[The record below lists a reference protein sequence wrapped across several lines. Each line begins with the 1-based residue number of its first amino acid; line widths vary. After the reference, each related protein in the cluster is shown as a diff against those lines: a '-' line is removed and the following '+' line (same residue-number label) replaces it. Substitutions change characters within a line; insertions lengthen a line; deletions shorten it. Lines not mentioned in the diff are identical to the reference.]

1 MGGANV
7 LVCTGPDSATQRI
20 NGRAWISSD
29 GGASWPSVCTV
40 YDGSFAYSAPIEL
53 SAHRAGVLFE
63 RDSNSRISFV
73 AMDLT
78 KLGTAVPA
86 PHP

>member
-1 MGGANV
+1 V
-7 LVCTGPDSATQRI
+7 
-20 NGRAWISSD
+20 
-29 GGASWPSVCTV
+29 
-40 YDGSFAYSAPIEL
+40 EL

-73 AMDLT
+73 AIDLT

-86 PHP
+86 PRP

>member
-1 MGGANV
+1 
-7 LVCTGPDSATQRI
+7 VCTI
-20 NGRAWISSD
+20 
-29 GGASWPSVCTV
+29 
-40 YDGSFAYSAPIEL
+40 YDGSFAYSAPVEL

-73 AMDLT
+73 AIDLT
-78 KLGTAVPA
+78 KLGTAVPV